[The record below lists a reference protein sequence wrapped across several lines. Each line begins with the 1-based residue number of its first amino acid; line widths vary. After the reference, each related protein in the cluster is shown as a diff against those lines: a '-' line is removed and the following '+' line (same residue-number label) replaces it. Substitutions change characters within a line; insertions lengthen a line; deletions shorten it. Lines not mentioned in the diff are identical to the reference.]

1 MDTKVGKRMGLKGK
15 VVFSSGRA
23 VDFDIW
29 SLDLETG
36 KLSQLTRG
44 VHLNDHPR
52 WSPDGA
58 LIAFTRVEEDG
69 ISSLWLMEPDGKN
82 QRKLTHNIACQF
94 PSWHPDGTSIIF
106 SGNGGDRRDLSVC
119 SVSIDGSGL
128 KTLFDAPG
136 IESTPRLSP
145 DGESVIFAAARQ
157 DGGRFSPIGVT
168 DIMEYRFSDARIRA
182 IHSHPA
188 HDSGPVYS
196 PDGERIAFTSHR
208 NGKTPEEYQEV
219 FEQYREIVR
228 NGNNAQAR
236 KAMQLMKAFQD
247 DGDVY
252 VSNRDGTHLVQL
264 TEDHRADRAVC
275 WSPCGN
281 FLMFTSTELNDPN
294 TDRLFVLN
302 ANSGEPVQF
311 TYDREPLEREIGAR
325 QALNQGIFALLTPDV
340 VERLFV
346 ESSFWGAERNP
357 DWTR

>member
-1 MDTKVGKRMGLKGK
+1 MALKGK

-36 KLSQLTRG
+36 KLSQLTHG
-44 VHLNDHPR
+44 EHLNDHPR
-52 WSPDGA
+52 WSPDGS

-69 ISSLWLMEPDGKN
+69 VPSIWLMEPDGRN
-82 QRKLTHNIACQF
+82 QRRITRDIACQS
-94 PSWHPDGTSIIF
+94 PSWHPDGSRIIF
-106 SGNGGDRRDLSVC
+106 SGNGADRAELSVC
-119 SVSIDGSGL
+119 SVSIDGTGL
-128 KTLFDAPG
+128 NTLFDAPG

-145 DGESVIFAAARQ
+145 DGECVIFAAVRNE
-157 DGGRFSPIGVT
+157 GERFSPIGLT
-168 DIMEYRFSDARIRA
+168 DVMEYRFADGRVRA

-208 NGKTPEEYQEV
+208 NGKTPAEYQEV
-219 FEQYREIVR
+219 FEQYREIVLK
-228 NGNNAQAR
+228 GANAQAR

-264 TEDHRADRAVC
+264 TDDHRADRSVC

-294 TDRLFVLN
+294 TDRLFVIN
-302 ANSGEPVQF
+302 ANSGEPVEF

-325 QALNQGIFALLTPDV
+325 QALNQGIFSLLTPDV

-346 ESSFWGAERNP
+346 EGSFWGAERNP